1 MSGIQTPMPRSLLN
15 VKEVAASL
23 HVSTREVIRMAE
35 QGILPAT
42 RMRGEWQF
50 RSGELWNWIEENVH
64 SLAERRRKD
73 RDPVS
78 HGDLLVAPALRE
90 TAIDVN
96 LNAKTKSSLL
106 REIAKLAEFAD
117 PYVSATDLAETLGE
131 REASG
136 STALQDGVAIPHPA
150 TPIFAQGPVLA
161 AARTMQG
168 IPFGE
173 RGGGMTDLFFLICCT
188 DQKEHLIYLG
198 RLCRLL
204 IDRDL
209 QTKLR
214 EAETAAEFLRAIER
228 AEQTLCKDS
237 IRA

>member
-1 MSGIQTPMPRSLLN
+1 MARSFLN

-23 HVSTREVIRMAE
+23 HVSTREVMRMAE
-35 QGILPAT
+35 NGILPAT
-42 RMRGEWQF
+42 RVRGEWQF
-50 RSGELWNWIEENVH
+50 RSAEVWNWIEQNVH

-73 RDPVS
+73 RDPES
-78 HGDLLVAPALRE
+78 KGDLLISPALLE
-90 TAIDVN
+90 TAVDVN
-96 LNAKTKSSLL
+96 LNAKTKSSVL
-106 REIAKLAEFAD
+106 REIARLAEFAD
-117 PYVSATDLAETLGE
+117 PYVDGNALAVTLSE
-131 REASG
+131 REATG

-150 TPIFAQGPVLA
+150 TPIYAQGPVLA

-214 EAETAAEFLRAIER
+214 EAETASEFVRAIER
-228 AEQTLCKDS
+228 AEKALCKDT
-237 IRA
+237 